1 MKLFTK
7 IKLKL
12 EGVIKSVNLDW
23 RVVAIELNEDL
34 LEERKRRFVFEQENY
49 NLKQELPTSTK
60 KTLISRLDCKEK
72 CRCTLYRFMSRML
85 KLETRISV

>member
-34 LEERKRRFVFEQENY
+34 LEERKRRFVFEQENHD
-49 NLKQELPTSTK
+49 LKQELA
-60 KTLISRLDCKEK
+60 IYKEK
-72 CRCTLYRFMSRML
+72 EQGEQY
-85 KLETRISV
+85 V